1 MEGDIVT
8 DTKCWACGSSDLASI
23 FRMDDLALSSLILM
37 DTPDEARAFPRGDLE
52 LAVCRSCAFVFN
64 RLFRPELVDYTMP
77 YESSQVFSPRFRAFA
92 DELIDHLVDDYS
104 LEGKEILEIGSGD
117 SSFLV
122 ELCRRSGARGLAI
135 DPTFDPDRIDPDVD
149 IKGWAEFYDADHT
162 HLTGDLIC
170 CRHTLEHVQP
180 VAEFVSWARKSAEQ
194 RPGSVVFF
202 EIPDTDRILEEGA
215 FWDVYNEHCSYFT
228 LPSLSALFRRSGFDV
243 IRLTKGFDDQ
253 YLLLDAVVG
262 SFDDHVDAEVVAE
275 LVAKA
280 DNFGVAAN
288 QAVELWRERIDQ
300 ATSRGENIVLWGASS
315 KAVAF
320 LAAVRRDDAI
330 AAAVDINPY
339 KQNRYM
345 PASGIEVIAPE
356 RLREISPGLVIIM
369 NPIYRN
375 EIGADLAAM
384 GLTPEVIAL
393 GDTMAESSR

>member
-1 MEGDIVT
+1 MTET
-8 DTKCWACGSSDLASI
+8 TCWACGSSDLASI

-52 LAVCRSCAFVFN
+52 LTVCRSCAFIFN

-104 LEGKEILEIGSGD
+104 LEGKEIFEIGGGD

-135 DPTFDPDRIDPDVD
+135 DPTFDPGRIDPDVD

-202 EIPDTDRILEEGA
+202 EIPDTNRILEEGA

-262 SFDDHVDAEVVAE
+262 SFDDQIDTDAVAE

-280 DNFGVAAN
+280 DNFGVSAN
-288 QAVELWRERIDQ
+288 QAVRLWREKIDE
-300 ATSRGENIVLWGASS
+300 TVSRGESIVLWGASS

-339 KQNRYM
+339 KQDRYM
-345 PASGIEVIAPE
+345 PGSGIEVIAPE

-369 NPIYRN
+369 NPIYRD